1 MGTNRPK
8 DTLRNDIF
16 DNSRRTML
24 FNERTDRSL
33 HAELSQLDKN
43 RKEIMRDLRKIKQI
57 KTALQEQLKSVFEKT
72 PSKEAGLEAKIGAR
86 PEVRLPAVETRRGR
100 PRFHSDM
107 GPLNNLIA
115 SERRRIEL
123 KGSKSEAAL
132 EYISGQNQQQES
144 HIDPLSHSKYRGGK
158 GKSESEYR
166 TNQELRDELMIK
178 SRFHQ
183 VGSKYVGKEIFDKK
197 HQGKTARTV
206 YKRKRGLKSSQR
218 SSGGE
223 SQRKLYISD
232 DIEEQKTEK
241 DGDLSADF
249 SSLSI
254 LRKDVSGQALAKEI
268 ENSATSKHTSDRQGV
283 QARQHNLLSKHGEHQ
298 AGKETGATSI
308 ANASSVPHCG
318 SSVVRKLSSTSTGV
332 LERDVFH
339 KTRHDPML
347 PSIPLEFRSTR
358 QDRGPNSLE
367 RAFMVCQQMNSNTG
381 SLKSERKRRFA
392 NLVDLVI
399 KQRKVIHAWE
409 PILNTVGDIQSD
421 DEV

>member
-57 KTALQEQLKSVFEKT
+57 KTALQEQLKSVLEKT
-72 PSKEAGLEAKIGAR
+72 PPKEAGLEAKNGAR

-144 HIDPLSHSKYRGGK
+144 HIDPLSHPKYRGGK

-197 HQGKTARTV
+197 HQRKTARTV
-206 YKRKRGLKSSQR
+206 YKRKREGLKSSQR

-223 SQRKLYISD
+223 SLRKLHISD
-232 DIEEQKTEK
+232 DIEEQKTEN

-254 LRKDVSGQALAKEI
+254 LRKDVSGQAMAKEI
-268 ENSATSKHTSDRQGV
+268 ENSVTSKHTPDRQDAKARH
-283 QARQHNLLSKHGEHQ
+283 QARLGEHLT
-298 AGKETGATSI
+298 GEETGATSI

-339 KTRHDPML
+339 KTRHDPVL

-367 RAFMVCQQMNSNTG
+367 RAFMVCQQMNSNSG